1 MVVSFYWWSNT
12 ENTTNM
18 LQAFTK
24 AIIKK
29 IVRLHIHSIKQ
40 TVFVAIIMKNL
51 DALVIVY
58 SNSNDSRAANYYHC
72 N

>member
-1 MVVSFYWWSNT
+1 
-12 ENTTNM
+12 M
-18 LQAFTK
+18 LQALTK

-29 IVRLHIHSIKQ
+29 IVRSHIHSIKL